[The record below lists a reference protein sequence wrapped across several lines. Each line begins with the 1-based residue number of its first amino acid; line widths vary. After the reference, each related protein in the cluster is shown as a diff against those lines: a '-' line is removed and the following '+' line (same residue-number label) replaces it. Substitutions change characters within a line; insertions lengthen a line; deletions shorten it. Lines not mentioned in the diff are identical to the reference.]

1 MRSSVI
7 LVRNPGGGR
16 ACSGT
21 RRQSDL
27 RVRQTPEGLGGTALV
42 HPRHPLHDEVL
53 EQPTLVSRG
62 RWYGERDA
70 RVEAEVPSA
79 SADPAASPRRSRPL
93 DPDPSSRHLR
103 SSVRVQCD
111 HVRDRV
117 ALEKLPSRLG
127 KRIPVTGEC
136 YFARIPLRWTQG
148 HTPVEERHPR
158 KRPHLT
164 RVGSPQRPIM
174 PPRDGSADAWLA
186 HSAANDLP
194 LSWSSGLA
202 A

>member
-1 MRSSVI
+1 MSS
-7 LVRNPGGGR
+7 RWRPGLPYRWTAKPLAWRVPRPDAANALERDPGEEPRRRTGMF
-16 ACSGT
+16 GK

-27 RVRQTPEGLGGTALV
+27 RVRQTPEGLCGTALV

-70 RVEAEVPSA
+70 RVAAEVPSA

-103 SSVRVQCD
+103 SSVRVECD
-111 HVRDRV
+111 HVPDRV

-127 KRIPVTGEC
+127 KRIPATGEC
-136 YFARIPLRWTQG
+136 YFARITLRWIQG

-164 RVGSPQRPIM
+164 LIARSC
-174 PPRDGSADAWLA
+174 
-186 HSAANDLP
+186 
-194 LSWSSGLA
+194 
-202 A
+202 